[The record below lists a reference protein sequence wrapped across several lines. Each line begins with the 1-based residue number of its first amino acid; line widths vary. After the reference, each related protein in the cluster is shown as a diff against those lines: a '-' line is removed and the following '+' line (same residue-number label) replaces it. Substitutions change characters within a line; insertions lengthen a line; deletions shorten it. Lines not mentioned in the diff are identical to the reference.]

1 MYAQVFKP
9 IFLYSLNSSM
19 VATNI
24 SNAAL
29 ARGMCSDGL
38 TSSNFRRTRLPN
50 WVLVTLPATISNQ
63 EGARAQMSAHTSF
76 FPADFHWRTYYY
88 QIQIYEESF
97 FVGNPFE
104 GPGWTGR
111 ACPCTIGSF
120 GQTRFL
126 TKGMKDLF

>member
-1 MYAQVFKP
+1 MAW
-9 IFLYSLNSSM
+9 L
-19 VATNI
+19 
-24 SNAAL
+24 L
-29 ARGMCSDGL
+29 AVIGG
-38 TSSNFRRTRLPN
+38 RT
-50 WVLVTLPATISNQ
+50 TI
-63 EGARAQMSAHTSF
+63 
-76 FPADFHWRTYYY
+76 